1 VSPGKVVGAL
11 APVTVAAL
19 LLVACGDGSSDD
31 GAAPGGASPDSG
43 PDAGTSL
50 TVEAHDIDFDR
61 DAYRVAAGPAD
72 IDYVQE
78 GALPHSLV
86 IEASDGGDVNGFKLE
101 VGEVAADSG
110 TVDLP
115 AGDYVIFC
123 DVPGHRD
130 AGMEAELHV
139 E

>member
-1 VSPGKVVGAL
+1 VSAAKVAGAL
-11 APVTVAAL
+11 AL
-19 LLVACGDGSSDD
+19 LLFAACGDGGSDD
-31 GAAPGGASPDSG
+31 GSGLGAPSPESG
-43 PDAGTSL
+43 PGAGTSL

-61 DAYRVAAGPAD
+61 DAYRIAAGPAD
-72 IDYVQE
+72 IEYVQE

-86 IEASDGGDVNGFKLE
+86 IEAPGGGDVDGFKLE
-101 VGEVAADSG
+101 VGDAGADRG

-115 AGDYVIFC
+115 AGDYLVYC

>member
-1 VSPGKVVGAL
+1 VSTGKVVSAL

-19 LLVACGDGSSDD
+19 LLVACGDDSSDD
-31 GAAPGGASPDSG
+31 GKALGASPDSG
-43 PDAGTSL
+43 PGARTSL
-50 TVEAHDIDFDR
+50 TVEAHDIGFDR
-61 DAYRVAAGPAD
+61 DAYRIAAGPVD

-86 IEASDGGDVNGFKLE
+86 IEASDGGNVDAFRLE
-101 VGEVAADSG
+101 VGEVDADKG
-110 TVDLP
+110 TIDLP
-115 AGDYVIFC
+115 AGDYEIFC

-130 AGMEAELHV
+130 AGMEAELQV